1 MNQKI
6 VFINFLRILIVKI
19 VSTLLLCVN
28 VAANDGDAILASFED
43 EETLDGWAVSPDSTI
58 SASVEQST
66 IGVTHGSHSLAITQ
80 DAKGWN
86 QPARGSWNIDTE
98 ASIALEYAMTIGP
111 EFFLLEYDVTFLID
125 KMPANPNWFQTHLA
139 ISNGGWVQP
148 VEKLTNWSP
157 ADGDSIFRVSKPL
170 STWQV
175 PQTGPYVFNFFVNYD
190 ANVINEPV
198 TFYIDNI
205 RLVRTGGIAETMLLD
220 FEDETS
226 QGWEFS
232 DNSAF
237 TEIEVTTDP
246 EEVINGGGNASL
258 KFTFSEGGW
267 ANGAALYNY
276 DNPAIDAGL
285 TLRMDFKV
293 IDSGINQIF
302 MVLQE
307 PDSGGWHQR
316 DQWFGG
322 NPLEGTLEVD
332 YKRTGTEPINLII
345 GRATQV
351 PLDPLGDVFVVVDNI
366 RVLEVLPYDAPAVI
380 PFEIIE
386 INYANDQMLNFTWNS
401 VEGTFYAVD
410 SSADLKNWE
419 EVDDSILSE
428 GTRTTF
434 TNSTNNADFLYYRV
448 RQLPGLP

>member
-1 MNQKI
+1 MLIDIWK
-6 VFINFLRILIVKI
+6 FLMVTIFLNLLI
-19 VSTLLLCVN
+19 CVN
-28 VAANDGDAILASFED
+28 LVANDGDAILASFED
-43 EETLDGWAVSPDSTI
+43 DETLDGWAVSPDSTI
-58 SASVEQST
+58 SSSVEQSS

-80 DAKGWN
+80 DANGWN
-86 QPARGSWNIDTE
+86 QPARGSWNTDAK
-98 ASIALEYAMTIGP
+98 ASIALEYAMTIGS

-125 KMPANPNWFQTHLA
+125 KMPASPNWFQTHLA
-139 ISNGGWVQP
+139 ISDGEWVQP

-190 ANVINEPV
+190 ANVINESV
-198 TFYIDNI
+198 TFYVDNI

-232 DNSAF
+232 NDSVFN
-237 TEIEVTTDP
+237 EIEVTTDP

-267 ANGAALYNY
+267 ANGAVLNNY

-293 IDSGINQIF
+293 IDSGINQVF

-332 YKRTGTEPINLII
+332 YKRTGIDPINLII
-345 GRATQV
+345 GRSTQV
-351 PLDPLGDVFVVVDNI
+351 PLNSPEDVFVIVDNI
-366 RVLEVLPYDAPAVI
+366 RVLQVLPYDAPEVI
-380 PFEIIE
+380 PFEIIDT
-386 INYANDQMLNFTWNS
+386 NYSNDQMINFTWNS
-401 VEGTFYAVD
+401 VEGAFYAVD
-410 SSADLKNWE
+410 SSTDLKNWE

-428 GTRTTF
+428 GKLTTF
-434 TNSTNNADFLYYRV
+434 TNTTENADSLYYRV
-448 RQLPGLP
+448 RQLPSLP

>member
-1 MNQKI
+1 MLIDIWK
-6 VFINFLRILIVKI
+6 FLMVTIFLNLLI
-19 VSTLLLCVN
+19 CVN
-28 VAANDGDAILASFED
+28 LVANDGDAILASFED
-43 EETLDGWAVSPDSTI
+43 DETLDGWAVSPDSTI
-58 SASVEQST
+58 SSLVEQSS

-80 DAKGWN
+80 DANGWN
-86 QPARGSWNIDTE
+86 QPARGSWNTDAK
-98 ASIALEYAMTIGP
+98 ASIALEYAMTIGA

-125 KMPANPNWFQTHLA
+125 KMPASPNWFQTHLA
-139 ISNGGWVQP
+139 ISDGGWVQP

-190 ANVINEPV
+190 ANVINESV
-198 TFYIDNI
+198 TFYVDNI

-232 DNSAF
+232 NDSVFN
-237 TEIEVTTDP
+237 EIEVTTDP

-267 ANGAALYNY
+267 ANGAVLNNY

-293 IDSGINQIF
+293 IDSGINQVF

-332 YKRTGTEPINLII
+332 YKRTGIDPINLII

-351 PLDPLGDVFVVVDNI
+351 PLNSPEDVFVIVDNI
-366 RVLEVLPYDAPAVI
+366 RVLQVLPYDAPEVI
-380 PFEIIE
+380 PFEIIDT
-386 INYANDQMLNFTWNS
+386 NYSNDQMINFTWNS
-401 VEGTFYAVD
+401 VEGAFYAVD
-410 SSADLKNWE
+410 SSTDLKNWE

-428 GTRTTF
+428 GKLTTF
-434 TNSTNNADFLYYRV
+434 TNTIENADSLYYRV
-448 RQLPGLP
+448 RQLPSLP

>member
-1 MNQKI
+1 MLIDIWK
-6 VFINFLRILIVKI
+6 FLMVTIFLNLLI
-19 VSTLLLCVN
+19 CVN
-28 VAANDGDAILASFED
+28 LAANDGDAILASFED
-43 EETLDGWAVSPDSTI
+43 DETLDGWAVSPDSTI
-58 SASVEQST
+58 SSSVEQSS

-80 DAKGWN
+80 DANGWN
-86 QPARGSWNIDTE
+86 QPARGSWNIDAK
-98 ASIALEYAMTIGP
+98 ASIALEYAMTIGS

-125 KMPANPNWFQTHLA
+125 KMPASPNWFQTHLA
-139 ISNGGWVQP
+139 ISDGGWVQP
-148 VEKLTNWSP
+148 VEGLTNWSP

-190 ANVINEPV
+190 ANVINESV
-198 TFYIDNI
+198 TFYVDNI

-232 DNSAF
+232 NDSVFN
-237 TEIEVTTDP
+237 EIEVTTDP
-246 EEVINGGGNASL
+246 EEVINGGGIASL

-267 ANGAALYNY
+267 ANGAVLNNY

-293 IDSGINQIF
+293 IDSGINQVF

-322 NPLEGTLEVD
+322 SPLEGTLEVD
-332 YKRTGTEPINLII
+332 YKRTGIDPINLII
-345 GRATQV
+345 GRSTQV
-351 PLDPLGDVFVVVDNI
+351 PLNSPEDVFVIVDNI
-366 RVLEVLPYDAPAVI
+366 RVLQVLPYDAPAVI
-380 PFEIIE
+380 PFEIIDT
-386 INYANDQMLNFTWNS
+386 NYANDQMINFTWNS
-401 VEGTFYAVD
+401 VEGAFYAVD
-410 SSADLKNWE
+410 SSTDLKNWE

-428 GTRTTF
+428 GKLTTF
-434 TNSTNNADFLYYRV
+434 TNTTENADSLYYRV
-448 RQLPGLP
+448 RQLPSLP

>member
-1 MNQKI
+1 MLIDIWK
-6 VFINFLRILIVKI
+6 FLMVTIFLNLLI
-19 VSTLLLCVN
+19 CVN
-28 VAANDGDAILASFED
+28 LVANDGDAILASFED
-43 EETLDGWAVSPDSTI
+43 DETLDGWAVSPDSTI
-58 SASVEQST
+58 SSSVEQSS

-80 DAKGWN
+80 DANGWN
-86 QPARGSWNIDTE
+86 QPARGSWNTDAK
-98 ASIALEYAMTIGP
+98 ASIALEYAMTIGS

-125 KMPANPNWFQTHLA
+125 KMPASPNWFQTHLA
-139 ISNGGWVQP
+139 ISDGGWVQP

-190 ANVINEPV
+190 ANVINESV
-198 TFYIDNI
+198 TFYVDNI

-232 DNSAF
+232 NDSVFN
-237 TEIEVTTDP
+237 EIEVTTDP

-258 KFTFSEGGW
+258 KFTFSEGAW
-267 ANGAALYNY
+267 ANGAVLNNY

-293 IDSGINQIF
+293 IDSGINQVF

-322 NPLEGTLEVD
+322 SPLEGTLEVD
-332 YKRTGTEPINLII
+332 YKRTGIDPINLII

-351 PLDPLGDVFVVVDNI
+351 PLNSPKDVFVIVDNI
-366 RVLEVLPYDAPAVI
+366 RVLQVLPYDAPEVI
-380 PFEIIE
+380 PFEIIDT
-386 INYANDQMLNFTWNS
+386 NYSNDQMINFTWNS
-401 VEGTFYAVD
+401 VEGAFYAVD
-410 SSADLKNWE
+410 SSTDLKNWE

-428 GTRTTF
+428 GKLTTF
-434 TNSTNNADFLYYRV
+434 TNTTENADSLYYRV
-448 RQLPGLP
+448 RQLPSLP

>member
-1 MNQKI
+1 MLIDIWK
-6 VFINFLRILIVKI
+6 FLMVTIFLNLLI
-19 VSTLLLCVN
+19 CVN
-28 VAANDGDAILASFED
+28 LVANDGDAILASFED
-43 EETLDGWAVSPDSTI
+43 DETLDGWAVSPDSTI
-58 SASVEQST
+58 SSSVEQSS

-80 DAKGWN
+80 DANGWN
-86 QPARGSWNIDTE
+86 QPARGSWNTDAK
-98 ASIALEYAMTIGP
+98 ASIALEYAMTIGS

-125 KMPANPNWFQTHLA
+125 KMPASPNWFQTHLA
-139 ISNGGWVQP
+139 ISDGGWVQP

-190 ANVINEPV
+190 ANVINESV
-198 TFYIDNI
+198 TFYVDNI

-226 QGWEFS
+226 QGWGFS
-232 DNSAF
+232 NDSVFN
-237 TEIEVTTDP
+237 EIEVTTDP

-267 ANGAALYNY
+267 ANGAVLNNY

-293 IDSGINQIF
+293 IDSGINQVF

-332 YKRTGTEPINLII
+332 YKRTGIDPINLII

-351 PLDPLGDVFVVVDNI
+351 PLNSPEDVFVIVDNI
-366 RVLEVLPYDAPAVI
+366 RVLQVLPYDAPEVI
-380 PFEIIE
+380 PFEIIDT
-386 INYANDQMLNFTWNS
+386 NYSNDQMINFTWNS
-401 VEGTFYAVD
+401 VEGAFYAVD
-410 SSADLKNWE
+410 SSTDLKNWE

-428 GTRTTF
+428 GKLTTF
-434 TNSTNNADFLYYRV
+434 TNTIENADSLYYRV
-448 RQLPGLP
+448 RQLPSLP

>member
-1 MNQKI
+1 MLIDIWK
-6 VFINFLRILIVKI
+6 FLMVTIFLNLLI
-19 VSTLLLCVN
+19 CVN
-28 VAANDGDAILASFED
+28 LAANDGDAILASFED
-43 EETLDGWAVSPDSTI
+43 DETLDGWAVSPDSTI
-58 SASVEQST
+58 SSSVEQSS

-80 DAKGWN
+80 DANGWN
-86 QPARGSWNIDTE
+86 QPARGSWNIDAK
-98 ASIALEYAMTIGP
+98 ASIALEYAMTIGS

-125 KMPANPNWFQTHLA
+125 KMPASPNWFQTHLA
-139 ISNGGWVQP
+139 ISDGGWVQP

-190 ANVINEPV
+190 ANVINESV
-198 TFYIDNI
+198 TFYVDNI

-232 DNSAF
+232 NDSVFN
-237 TEIEVTTDP
+237 EIEVTTDP

-267 ANGAALYNY
+267 ANGAVLNNY

-293 IDSGINQIF
+293 IDSGINQVF

-322 NPLEGTLEVD
+322 SPLEGTLEVD
-332 YKRTGTEPINLII
+332 YKRTGIDPINLII
-345 GRATQV
+345 GRSTQV
-351 PLDPLGDVFVVVDNI
+351 PLNSPEDVFVIVDNI
-366 RVLEVLPYDAPAVI
+366 RVLQVLPYDTPAVI
-380 PFEIIE
+380 PFEIIDT
-386 INYANDQMLNFTWNS
+386 NYANDQMINFTWNS